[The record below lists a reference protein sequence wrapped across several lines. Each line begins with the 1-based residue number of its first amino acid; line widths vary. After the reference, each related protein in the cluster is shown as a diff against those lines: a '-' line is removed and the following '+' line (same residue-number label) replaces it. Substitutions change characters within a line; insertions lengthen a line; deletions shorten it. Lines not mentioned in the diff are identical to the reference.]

1 MDPLWDQIYWNHLL
15 IVSTTPGHAEYL
27 DASGDKQG
35 QHQGCDTCGS
45 WDGRNFNM
53 KNNNVFKAGNQSDI
67 GQNKW
72 LQVIRDFHESWMKK
86 SPENQIQPLDP
97 KNEMES
103 HLNHPPSIL

>member
-53 KNNNVFKAGNQSDI
+53 KKKHVFFKQEI
-67 GQNKW
+67 K
-72 LQVIRDFHESWMKK
+72 
-86 SPENQIQPLDP
+86 QILAKTNDYR
-97 KNEMES
+97 
-103 HLNHPPSIL
+103 L